1 MEGRGTRTVT
11 GATTAGRDTLRLFF
25 ALWPDAATRA
35 ALASRIHALRAQGGG
50 RPVPDDKLHL
60 TLLFH
65 GRVRPQLVPVLRD
78 MASRISVPPDTLVLD
93 RVDYW
98 RRNQLVCLEA
108 TRCPPALSALVDQ
121 LVQGSRNLSL
131 PIEERPYVPHITL
144 LRRASRR
151 VELHDFAPVS
161 WSITEFV
168 LVHSVAGR
176 DAATYDVIDRWQMQR
191 G

>member
-1 MEGRGTRTVT
+1 MEGRATRTLT
-11 GATTAGRDTLRLFF
+11 GATTGARDTLRLFF

-35 ALASRIHALRAQGGG
+35 VLASLVHSLRAQGGG
-50 RPVPDDKLHL
+50 RPVPENKLHL

-65 GRVRPQLVPVLRD
+65 GQVQPRFVADLRD
-78 MASRISVPPDTLVLD
+78 MASRISVPPDTLILD

-151 VELHDFAPVS
+151 VELHDFAPVAWPIS
-161 WSITEFV
+161 EFV

-176 DAATYDVIDRWQMQR
+176 DAASYDVIDRWQMQKE
-191 G
+191 